1 MVEVPDQTTPAVPS
15 ACLLCRA
22 DRLVELAGERK
33 GAYERDNVVQQMS
46 LTNRH
51 TRKAFMLDMNDVDVE
66 VIYTVSMIRIL
77 RRGCITNA
85 SSQGGDSQYEG

>member
-1 MVEVPDQTTPAVPS
+1 MVEVPDQTIPAVPS

-22 DRLVELAGERK
+22 DRLVRVAGKRK
-33 GAYERDNVVQQMS
+33 EAYERDNVVQQMS

-66 VIYTVSMIRIL
+66 VIYTVSMIRIQ
-77 RRGCITNA
+77 RGCIMNA
-85 SSQGGDSQYEG
+85 SSQGGNSQYEG